1 MPTMTEPLRLA
12 PDPAAP
18 PGPVG
23 AECDDPGSFEAFFES
38 EKAGLYSALCLVTRD
53 RHEAE
58 ELTQDAFVRVLAAW
72 DRGAIEDP
80 TAYLYRT
87 AMNAFRSK
95 RRRAGVALKRAI
107 GQAPHDDAY
116 EQIESMD
123 AALRALASLSERQRA
138 AVVLMDLLGYSSEEA
153 ARMLGVRPSTVRMH
167 ASRAHAAL
175 RTTMGGTS

>member
-18 PGPVG
+18 PGPLG
-23 AECDDPGSFEAFFES
+23 AERDDPSSFEAFFES

-72 DRGAIEDP
+72 DRAAIDDP

-87 AMNAFRSK
+87 AMNAYRSR
-95 RRRAGVALKRAI
+95 RRRAAVAMRRAI
-107 GQAPHDDAY
+107 GADATTTTRTNG
-116 EQIESMD
+116 SN
-123 AALRALASLSERQRA
+123 RWT
-138 AVVLMDLLGYSSEEA
+138 
-153 ARMLGVRPSTVRMH
+153 RPSARWRRSA
-167 ASRAHAAL
+167 ASNEPR
-175 RTTMGGTS
+175 SC